1 MRVDVGERFSAFHV
15 LTLRCDR
22 LALAGDSGD
31 RQSEGGIWRMLQTK
45 FDFNSVFIFRLG
57 GVTGLQVIPVIDK
70 VKEKYTEWFKLN

>member
-1 MRVDVGERFSAFHV
+1 
-15 LTLRCDR
+15 
-22 LALAGDSGD
+22 
-31 RQSEGGIWRMLQTK
+31 MLQTK